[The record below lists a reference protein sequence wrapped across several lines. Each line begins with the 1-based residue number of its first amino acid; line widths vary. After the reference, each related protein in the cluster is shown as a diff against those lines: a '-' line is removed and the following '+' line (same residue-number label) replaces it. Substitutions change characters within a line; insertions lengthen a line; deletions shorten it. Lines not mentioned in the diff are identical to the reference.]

1 MTKFYLSTMQF
12 AMTSFSDTSPDL
24 RAIILRPL
32 EISAEVIGSAVPE
45 LAVVKVL
52 PEPSCK

>member
-1 MTKFYLSTMQF
+1 MQF